1 MSEPLDLELGG
12 GFGLSPRDLT
22 RLRIEL
28 AYDGTDFCGWAKQP
42 GLRSVQGELEAALV
56 LVLRLDEVRTVCAG
70 RTDAGV
76 HASGQTAHLDVP
88 PSVVDLDSSDWA
100 DRVARRL
107 NSVLPDDI
115 VVKGLGVAASGFDAR
130 FSVRRRRYRYRVND
144 QGADPLMRGFVV
156 QHPDPLDLDLMNQA
170 SALLLGEH
178 DFAAFCRER
187 EGTSSVRTLH
197 RFDWT
202 RDADALVVADLEAD
216 AFCHSMVRSLVGA
229 LLPVGD
235 GRQDPTWPAQILAE
249 GQRTSAIKTAPAQG
263 LVLSEVEYAP
273 DELLAHQAKV
283 SRRWRGNPDE
293 NPIHP

>member
-1 MSEPLDLELGG
+1 MSEPLDPELGE
-12 GFGLSPRDLT
+12 GFSLSPEGLT

-28 AYDGTDFCGWAKQP
+28 AYDGADFCGWAKQP
-42 GLRSVQGELEAALV
+42 GLRSVQGELEDALV
-56 LVLRLDEVRTVCAG
+56 LVLRLDNVRTVCAG

-76 HASGQTAHLDVP
+76 HASGQTVHLDVP
-88 PSVVDLDSSDWA
+88 HVVVDLDSSEWA

-115 VVKGLGVAASGFDAR
+115 AIKGLEVAAPGFDAR
-130 FSVRRRRYRYRVND
+130 FSVRRRRYRYRVTD
-144 QGADPLMRGFVV
+144 RGVDPLVRGFVV
-156 QHPDPLDLDLMNQA
+156 QHPDPLDLHRMNQA

-197 RFDWT
+197 KFHWSREST
-202 RDADALVVADLEAD
+202 GVVVADLEAD

-235 GRQDPTWPAQILAE
+235 GRQEVTWPAEILTK
-249 GQRTSAIKTAPAQG
+249 GQRTSAVKTAPAHG
-263 LVLSEVEYAP
+263 LVLSEVEYAA
-273 DELLAHQAKV
+273 DELLAHQAQV

-293 NPIHP
+293 NPIQP